1 MTVMSKCMAPKQFHS
16 LAKTYVDV
24 HNVKKCRSKT
34 SSSWKKND
42 PGHCRSNCQPRVRRE
57 FRNVPFLPDNVYYK
71 IKKLSK
77 LTGLPKIV
85 CFPDFHLNPSPVI

>member
-1 MTVMSKCMAPKQFHS
+1 MSMYIMLK
-16 LAKTYVDV
+16 
-24 HNVKKCRSKT
+24 NVGQKHLLHG
-34 SSSWKKND
+34 KKND